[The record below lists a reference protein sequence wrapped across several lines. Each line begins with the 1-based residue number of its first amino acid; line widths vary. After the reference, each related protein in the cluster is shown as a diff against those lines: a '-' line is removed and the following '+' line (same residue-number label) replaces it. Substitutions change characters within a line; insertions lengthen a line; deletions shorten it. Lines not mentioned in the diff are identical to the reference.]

1 MTIVQIISLA
11 VGIVVAL
18 AIFVFPAQPVVLEK
32 KPEQPFAYRNHLDN

>member
-1 MTIVQIISLA
+1 MTIVQIIGLA

-18 AIFVFPAQPVVLEK
+18 AIFVFPAQPVVVEK